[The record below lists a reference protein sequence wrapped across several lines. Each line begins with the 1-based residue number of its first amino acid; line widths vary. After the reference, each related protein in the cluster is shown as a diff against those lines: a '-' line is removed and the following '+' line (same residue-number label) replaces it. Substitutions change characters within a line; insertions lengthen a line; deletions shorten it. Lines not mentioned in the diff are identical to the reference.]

1 MGGLTLIAVSLMGAA
16 SYMPETVVDNDF
28 FRAAS
33 GVDRHPMFRGTQYRH
48 HMSSGETASG
58 MATTAIGRLQKKL
71 DLDLHRDVDALIS
84 NVTLPDIPFVG
95 AGAAIVG
102 KLGMNPKVVYDLHN
116 GGCVSFLFMLDLART
131 LIQAGKIRNAILCNM
146 QTAAGR
152 VFSQDDN
159 RKLPQS
165 CVPGDGCGAVYVCA
179 SEANPIDVII
189 TRTHGE
195 YALDMNVT
203 APDGRDWWQPGESA
217 FNIDFDEA
225 HIGSVI
231 DRGNALVPTAMYDAL
246 AETGLEPQAIDRLI
260 TNQPNRI
267 FLRNWREALFLPEEA
282 HIHTLPEHGNLFGAA
297 LPICLE
303 RGWSEGR
310 LKPGQ
315 RLMMAGFSHAG
326 DYSAA
331 AIISLNSVVH

>member
-1 MGGLTLIAVSLMGAA
+1 MTPVSLMGAA
-16 SYMPETVVDNDF
+16 SYMPDTVVDNEYF
-28 FRAAS
+28 KAAS
-33 GVDRHPMFRGTQYRH
+33 GVERHPMFRGTHLRH
-48 HMSSGETASG
+48 HMAAGETAAS
-58 MATTAIGRLQKKL
+58 MATTAIKRLQEKLEL
-71 DLDLHRDVDALIS
+71 DLNRDVDALIS

-102 KLGMNPKVVYDLHN
+102 QLDMRPKVVYDLHN
-116 GGCVSFLFMLDLART
+116 GGCVSFLFMLDLAHT
-131 LIQAGKIRNAILCNM
+131 LIQVGKIRSAILCNM

-152 VFSQDDN
+152 VFALEDN
-159 RKLPQS
+159 LKLPQS
-165 CVPGDGCGAVYVCA
+165 CVPGDGCGVTYIRAGDENPV
-179 SEANPIDVII
+179 EAII

-195 YALDMNVT
+195 YATDMSVT
-203 APDGRDWWQPGESA
+203 APDGREWWEPGGGA

-231 DRGNALVPTAMYDAL
+231 ERGNALVPTAMYDAL
-246 AETGLEPQAIDRLI
+246 SETGLEPGDIDRLI

-267 FLRNWREALFLPEEA
+267 FLRNWREALMLPEDA

-303 RGWSEGR
+303 RGWAEGR
-310 LKPGQ
+310 LQPGQ

-331 AIISLNSVVH
+331 AVITLNTAVQ

>member
-1 MGGLTLIAVSLMGAA
+1 MTPVSLTGAA
-16 SYMPETVVDNDF
+16 SYMPDTVVDNEF
-28 FRAAS
+28 FKAAS
-33 GVDRHPMFRGTQYRH
+33 GVERHPMFRGTKYRH
-48 HMSSGETASG
+48 HMAAGETAAD
-58 MATTAIGRLQKKL
+58 MAVTAIGRLQEKLSL
-71 DLDLHRDVDALIS
+71 DLDRDVDALIS

-102 KLGMNPKVVYDLHN
+102 KLGLKPKVVYDLQN
-116 GGCVSFLFMLDLART
+116 GGCVSFLFMLDLAHT
-131 LIQAGKIRNAILCNM
+131 LIQVGKIRNAIICNM

-152 VFSQDDN
+152 VFAQEDN

-165 CVPGDGCGAVYVCA
+165 CVPGDGCGVVYVCA
-179 SEANPIDVII
+179 SDANPVEVVV
-189 TRTHGE
+189 TRTHGQ
-195 YALDMNVT
+195 YANDMKIE
-203 APDGRDWWQPGESA
+203 APDGRDWWQPGIAA

-231 DRGNALVPTAMYDAL
+231 DRGNSLVPTVMYDSL
-246 AETGLEPQAIDRLI
+246 AEAGLEPDAIDRLI

-267 FLRNWREALFLPEEA
+267 FLRNWREALFLSEEA

-303 RGWSEGR
+303 RGWSDGR
-310 LKPGQ
+310 LQSGQ

-331 AIISLNSVVH
+331 AIISLNTAVA